1 MTAFHR
7 IVAIARVTLVE
18 ALRQKVLLILIF
30 FGLIAIGTS
39 FLFANLTLEEEFKF
53 IKDFCTGAISFF
65 GLFIAII
72 GTAQLLPSELEN
84 RTIYTILAKPVR
96 RSEFLLGKY
105 FGILFLLF
113 VTVAFMSALFFG
125 VLIVKEQSMIAA
137 ENATLAS
144 LGPGYAEQAEIA
156 IARIQ
161 EEASDPRLVQAVLLI
176 FARLALVAAITLLVS
191 TFATSLIFTAVTSF
205 MLYVIGHLQS
215 IARDVWLHP
224 GQDTSWFT
232 SVFLG
237 TLSLLIPDMNAYAII
252 DEIVAGN
259 AVAWSFTLNVL
270 AYSAVYIVVYLA
282 AACLIFGERE
292 L

>member
-1 MTAFHR
+1 MNAADR
-7 IVAIARVTLVE
+7 IYAIARTTLVE

-39 FLFANLTLEEEFKF
+39 FVFANLTLEEEFKF

-96 RSEFLLGKY
+96 RSEFLLGK
-105 FGILFLLF
+105 FCGILFLLLL
-113 VTVAFMSALFFG
+113 TVVIMSALFAV
-125 VLIVKEQSMIAA
+125 VLFIKEQSMIAI
-137 ENATLAS
+137 
-144 LGPGYAEQAEIA
+144 EQAGMQGASPEYIAQAQEA
-156 IARIQ
+156 IARIHA
-161 EEASDPRLVQAVLLI
+161 EARDPRLVQAILLI
-176 FARLALVAAITLLVS
+176 FGRLALVAAITLLVS

-205 MLYVIGHLQS
+205 MLYVIGHLQNV
-215 IARDVWLHP
+215 AREVWLTP
-224 GQDTSWFT
+224 GQETGWIT
-232 SVFLG
+232 QVFLG
-237 TLSLLIPDMNAYAII
+237 TLALLLPDMNAYTVI

-259 AVAWSFTLNVL
+259 AVSWSFTLDVL
-270 AYSAVYIVVYLA
+270 GYTAVYIVVYLT
-282 AACLIFGERE
+282 AACLIFGQRE